1 MNIFD
6 PIGPEARARAAMRM
20 EQEIARDNDLYEI
33 KQNTADM
40 NQRIED
46 ANERILLLN
55 KQLDAANDELRKTRE
70 ECDTV
75 NKQLLE
81 YQIDSQKRDEEN
93 KITASEARTFS
104 IISLLL
110 AAIAAAAALAAL
122 LKV

>member
-1 MNIFD
+1 MGKFD
-6 PIGPEARARAAMRM
+6 FNDPHDAECAQFLKSLQADAERKQ
-20 EQEIARDNDLYEI
+20 QERDDDLHAIREDV
-33 KQNTADM
+33 ADM

-46 ANERILLLN
+46 ANERILILN
-55 KQLDAANDELRKTRE
+55 EQLDAANDELRKTRE

-110 AAIAAAAALAAL
+110 AAIAAA
-122 LKV
+122 

>member
-55 KQLDAANDELRKTRE
+55 KQLDAANDDLRKTRE